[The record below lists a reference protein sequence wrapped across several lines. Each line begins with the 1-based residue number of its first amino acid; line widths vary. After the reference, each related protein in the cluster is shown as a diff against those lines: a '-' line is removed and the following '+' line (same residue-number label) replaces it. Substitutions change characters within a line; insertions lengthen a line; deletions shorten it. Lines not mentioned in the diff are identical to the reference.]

1 MALACQTNVF
11 EVYAELP
18 DATPAKMTEVVKG
31 AVNLCTTIYI
41 TIGFFGY
48 VAFCYADFGGDILT
62 SFSHTT
68 FIQTVKLGFC
78 ISVALSFPLVMFPCR
93 TSVHSL
99 LFRKTYQGIG
109 STELVTD
116 YIPPARFNL
125 ITCCLIVFCLTIGIL
140 IPDIELV
147 LGFVGST
154 MGASVCVIFPGMIF
168 LKLTN
173 KDTTERLAARAVV
186 VIGVITLILG
196 SYVNLEEA
204 SRTTP
209 VEYSNRAFV
218 QPAVGINDVINQQQ
232 KPDENDLPRKI
243 DEAALNVIK
252 NISAD
257 ETLKKKDDKSE
268 EKRIEPAIPEEPNVA
283 DLKSVNKE
291 AKVKKV
297 SGEEAKENDVKE
309 LKPEVVVD
317 RDKKDLETGKDQ
329 IKEEKD
335 EVNAEK
341 LLQELQRQKEESDK
355 ILEKQKEILKELVEH
370 KKQDSAQNY
379 VKIDNQQGDSNQNS
393 RQDEQRQSR
402 IIPLEEVK
410 QMNNQ
415 EVEEKKQQQP
425 VIPQQQ
431 QPAIAQQQHPIVQ
444 QQQQPIVQQQQQPI
458 VQQQQQ
464 PVVQQ
469 QQQPVV
475 QQQQQPIVQQQQQ
488 PIIPQQQQRIVP
500 QQQQPII
507 PQQQPIIPQPVVQQ
521 QQQPVVQQQQQP
533 VVQQQQQPVV
543 QQQQQPIVQQQQQPI
558 IPQQQQRIVPQQQ
571 QPIIPQQQP
580 IIPQQQQPVI
590 PQQQQPIV
598 PQQQQRIVPQQ
609 QQPIV
614 PQQQPVISQEQQ
626 PIAPQQQQQQ
636 QPRAPQQQQPIIP
649 QQQQPI
655 VPQQQQANIQH
666 LNNPNNFKQSP
677 VQRNKHQ
684 VIDARGNEMNIQ
696 QSKNL
701 PNNRNQQ
708 VPIIPAANK
717 KLDEYNI
724 KADIKQG
731 LAAYDQEQR
740 DLVHPVIK
748 NDRDSEGK
756 VPGRDLKEERLKRSA
771 PEVDI
776 NCDNDPSCREKFSRN
791 PIEDSSIDRDLT
803 KFLQVGSR
811 ALLEL
816 QSDSKNNTDLGMRK

>member
-1 MALACQTNVF
+1 MKMSLRSIITLANSIIGVAILSMPYCFKQCGIILATVMILFSGIIVKVSIVGDSGDTHQTNPLKSHFSIQVSCHLLLKSALLARRRNFENLAFHTFGNSGKLFIELGIIGYLVGTTIAFFVVMGDLGPPIIASFAEVENTANLRLVILTCLGLFVALPLSLVRNISSLQHICAASISFYCCVVLRVVLEAVPNISTGEWTSEVNLWRPAGMLQCFPIFSMALACQTNVF

-204 SRTTP
+204 SRTSP
-209 VEYSNRAFV
+209 MEYPNTNRAFV

-232 KPDENDLPRKI
+232 KPEESGLKEEI
-243 DEAALNVIK
+243 EQAAVNVIK

-257 ETLKKKDDKSE
+257 EIFKKEEDKSG
-268 EKRIEPAIPEEPNVA
+268 EKRIEPAIPEEPKVA
-283 DLKSVNKE
+283 DTRNVKKE
-291 AKVKKV
+291 ANVKTG
-297 SGEEAKENDVKE
+297 SGEDGKENVGSE
-309 LKPEVVVD
+309 LKPEVPVD
-317 RDKKDLETGKDQ
+317 RDKKDLETEKDPIKEDPGK
-329 IKEEKD
+329 IKNNKEEKE

-379 VKIDNQQGDSNQNS
+379 VKTENQQGDSNQNLL
-393 RQDEQRQSR
+393 QNQGEPAKPM

-410 QMNNQ
+410 QRNNQ
-415 EVEEKKQQQP
+415 EVDEKNHQK
-425 VIPQQQ
+425 
-431 QPAIAQQQHPIVQ
+431 PI
-444 QQQQPIVQQQQQPI
+444 
-458 VQQQQQ
+458 
-464 PVVQQ
+464 
-469 QQQPVV
+469 
-475 QQQQQPIVQQQQQ
+475 
-488 PIIPQQQQRIVP
+488 P

-507 PQQQPIIPQPVVQQ
+507 
-521 QQQPVVQQQQQP
+521 
-533 VVQQQQQPVV
+533 
-543 QQQQQPIVQQQQQPI
+543 QQQQQPIQQQQQPI
-558 IPQQQQRIVPQQQ
+558 QQDFV
-571 QPIIPQQQP
+571 
-580 IIPQQQQPVI
+580 
-590 PQQQQPIV
+590 
-598 PQQQQRIVPQQ
+598 
-609 QQPIV
+609 
-614 PQQQPVISQEQQ
+614 
-626 PIAPQQQQQQ
+626 
-636 QPRAPQQQQPIIP
+636 
-649 QQQQPI
+649 
-655 VPQQQQANIQH
+655 
-666 LNNPNNFKQSP
+666 
-677 VQRNKHQ
+677 
-684 VIDARGNEMNIQ
+684 
-696 QSKNL
+696 
-701 PNNRNQQ
+701 
-708 VPIIPAANK
+708 
-717 KLDEYNI
+717 
-724 KADIKQG
+724 
-731 LAAYDQEQR
+731 
-740 DLVHPVIK
+740 
-748 NDRDSEGK
+748 
-756 VPGRDLKEERLKRSA
+756 
-771 PEVDI
+771 
-776 NCDNDPSCREKFSRN
+776 
-791 PIEDSSIDRDLT
+791 
-803 KFLQVGSR
+803 
-811 ALLEL
+811 
-816 QSDSKNNTDLGMRK
+816 

>member
-1 MALACQTNVF
+1 MLQCFPIFSMALACQTNVF

-379 VKIDNQQGDSNQNS
+379 VKIDNQQGDSNPNS

-431 QPAIAQQQHPIVQ
+431 QPAIAQQQH
-444 QQQQPIVQQQQQPI
+444 
-458 VQQQQQ
+458 
-464 PVVQQ
+464 
-469 QQQPVV
+469 
-475 QQQQQPIVQQQQQ
+475 
-488 PIIPQQQQRIVP
+488 
-500 QQQQPII
+500 
-507 PQQQPIIPQPVVQQ
+507 
-521 QQQPVVQQQQQP
+521 
-533 VVQQQQQPVV
+533 
-543 QQQQQPIVQQQQQPI
+543 PIVQQQQQPI

>member
-1 MALACQTNVF
+1 MGDLGPPIIAGFAEVENSANLRLVILTCLGLFVALPLSLVRNISSLQHICAASIGFYCCVVLRVVLEAVPNISSGQWTSEVNLWRPAGMLQCFPIFSMALACQTNVF

-291 AKVKKV
+291 AKVKKG

-379 VKIDNQQGDSNQNS
+379 VKIDNQQGDLNQNS

-431 QPAIAQQQHPIVQ
+431 QPAIAQQQH
-444 QQQQPIVQQQQQPI
+444 
-458 VQQQQQ
+458 
-464 PVVQQ
+464 
-469 QQQPVV
+469 
-475 QQQQQPIVQQQQQ
+475 
-488 PIIPQQQQRIVP
+488 
-500 QQQQPII
+500 
-507 PQQQPIIPQPVVQQ
+507 
-521 QQQPVVQQQQQP
+521 
-533 VVQQQQQPVV
+533 
-543 QQQQQPIVQQQQQPI
+543 PIVQQQQQPI

-626 PIAPQQQQQQ
+626 PIAPQQQQQQQ

-740 DLVHPVIK
+740 DLVHPILK
-748 NDRDSEGK
+748 TDRDSQGK
-756 VPGRDLKEERLKRSA
+756 VPGRDLKEDRRPKRSA
-771 PEVDI
+771 SEDDSFLSQDI
-776 NCDNDPSCREKFSRN
+776 NCDNDPSCSEKFSRN
-791 PIEDSSIDRDLT
+791 PIQDSLIDRDFT

>member
-1 MALACQTNVF
+1 MLQCFPIFSMALACQTNVF

-444 QQQQPIVQQQQQPI
+444 QQQQPI
-458 VQQQQQ
+458 
-464 PVVQQ
+464 
-469 QQQPVV
+469 
-475 QQQQQPIVQQQQQ
+475 
-488 PIIPQQQQRIVP
+488 
-500 QQQQPII
+500 
-507 PQQQPIIPQPVVQQ
+507 
-521 QQQPVVQQQQQP
+521 
-533 VVQQQQQPVV
+533 
-543 QQQQQPIVQQQQQPI
+543 

-626 PIAPQQQQQQ
+626 PIAPQQQQ

>member
-1 MALACQTNVF
+1 MGTTIAFFVVMGDLGPPIIAGFAEVENSANLRLVILTCLGLFVALPLSLVRNISSLQHICAASIGFYCCVVLRVVLEAVPNISSGQWTSEVNLWRPAGMLQCFPIFSMALACQTNVF

-291 AKVKKV
+291 AKVKKG

-379 VKIDNQQGDSNQNS
+379 VKIDNQQGDLNQNS

-431 QPAIAQQQHPIVQ
+431 QPAIAQQQH
-444 QQQQPIVQQQQQPI
+444 
-458 VQQQQQ
+458 
-464 PVVQQ
+464 
-469 QQQPVV
+469 
-475 QQQQQPIVQQQQQ
+475 
-488 PIIPQQQQRIVP
+488 
-500 QQQQPII
+500 
-507 PQQQPIIPQPVVQQ
+507 
-521 QQQPVVQQQQQP
+521 
-533 VVQQQQQPVV
+533 
-543 QQQQQPIVQQQQQPI
+543 PIVQQQQQPI

-626 PIAPQQQQQQ
+626 PIAPQQQQQQQ

>member
-1 MALACQTNVF
+1 MGDLGPPIIAGFAEVENSANLRLVILTCLGLFVALPLSLVRNISSLQHICAASIGFYCCVVLRVVLEAVPNISSGQWTSEVNLWRPAGMLQCFPIFSMALACQTNVF

-444 QQQQPIVQQQQQPI
+444 QQQQPII
-458 VQQQQQ
+458 
-464 PVVQQ
+464 
-469 QQQPVV
+469 
-475 QQQQQPIVQQQQQ
+475 
-488 PIIPQQQQRIVP
+488 
-500 QQQQPII
+500 
-507 PQQQPIIPQPVVQQ
+507 
-521 QQQPVVQQQQQP
+521 
-533 VVQQQQQPVV
+533 
-543 QQQQQPIVQQQQQPI
+543 
-558 IPQQQQRIVPQQQ
+558 
-571 QPIIPQQQP
+571 
-580 IIPQQQQPVI
+580 
-590 PQQQQPIV
+590 

>member
-1 MALACQTNVF
+1 MGDLGPPIIAGFAEVENSANLRLVILTCLGLFVALPLSLVRNISSLQHICAASIGFYCCVVLRVVLEAVPNISSGQWTSEVNLWRPAGMLQCFPIFSMALACQTNVF

-444 QQQQPIVQQQQQPI
+444 QQQQPI
-458 VQQQQQ
+458 
-464 PVVQQ
+464 
-469 QQQPVV
+469 
-475 QQQQQPIVQQQQQ
+475 
-488 PIIPQQQQRIVP
+488 
-500 QQQQPII
+500 
-507 PQQQPIIPQPVVQQ
+507 
-521 QQQPVVQQQQQP
+521 
-533 VVQQQQQPVV
+533 
-543 QQQQQPIVQQQQQPI
+543 